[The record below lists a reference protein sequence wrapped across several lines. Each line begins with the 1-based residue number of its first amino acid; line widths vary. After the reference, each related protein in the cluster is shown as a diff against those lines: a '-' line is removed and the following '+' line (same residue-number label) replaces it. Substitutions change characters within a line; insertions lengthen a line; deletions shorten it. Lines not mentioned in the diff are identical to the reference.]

1 MRTPRNITDTFNFSL
16 LDNWIYCNRDLY
28 GIHLELIKKLK
39 VQTINSD
46 KKYALISSTLNANI
60 RQSLAKWS

>member
-28 GIHLELIKKLK
+28 NIHLELIKKLK
-39 VQTINSD
+39 VQTINSERNHALYRSALND
-46 KKYALISSTLNANI
+46 TSRKKFFD
-60 RQSLAKWS
+60 